1 VSRIGRPGDDTGS
14 MAMALLLIMVGVS
27 LTSLVMPVFIV
38 QRNATSSETR
48 RVDAI
53 NAAQTGLEYGLGQ
66 IRAARDSSGN
76 GVLAS
81 LPTCGGLLSGSVGGA
96 SVATFSV
103 RVQYFNAASTTTPM
117 CSSGK
122 PATTPKT
129 AVLTAA
135 GVQSGVTRTLSA
147 TYTFQSTNANIP
159 GGLIRAYK
167 TATSNDLCF
176 DASSAQPAVGTIL
189 KVRTCNTNLAQQKF
203 AYYDDL
209 TIVLVNSNPAMCV
222 DADVAHAAGKNVRLN
237 ACVSPAPA
245 RQRWVANGHA
255 NFEGT
260 ADSSTR
266 DGYCLNVKTPN
277 LSGSDVILGSNAN
290 STCQQ
295 DHDNQETFIPEAEV
309 GAGAAGPPQLVNYSL
324 FGRCI
329 DVPGGNNYGTRDH
342 MIAWP
347 CKQVFDRT
355 AVPSQVAANESWT
368 IPAKVNGAAGS
379 TGYIRIIDDG
389 ADNVVGTGDDIS
401 YCLQSPGV
409 DKQYPILV
417 TSCSSLTTNKKWTA
431 YWDTGDYST
440 SYRIKDGY
448 GLCLQPT
455 DPEANPPDFHGTT
468 AADFADEI
476 SKIIV
481 ATCTTEAD
489 DQRLQN
495 LQKWNAPANATGVVP
510 LKNVTE
516 N

>member
-1 VSRIGRPGDDTGS
+1 
-14 MAMALLLIMVGVS
+14 MAMALLLTIVALA
-27 LTSLVMPVFIV
+27 LTSLIMPTFVI
-38 QRNATSSETR
+38 QSGSTSNETR

-66 IRAARDSSGN
+66 IRAARDTDGD

-81 LPTCGGLLSGSVGGA
+81 LPTCNGVLTGNVNGAGS
-96 SVATFSV
+96 ATFSV
-103 RVQYFNAASTTTPM
+103 RIQYFNAASSTTPM

-129 AVLTAA
+129 ARLSSD
-135 GVQSGVTRTLSA
+135 GSRNGVTRTLGA

-159 GGLIRAYK
+159 GGLIRAFK
-167 TATSNDLCF
+167 TATSNDLCL
-176 DASSAQPAVGTIL
+176 DAGSAQPAASTVL
-189 KVRTCNTNLAQQKF
+189 KVRTCTAGLAQQMF

-209 TIVLVNSNPAMCV
+209 TLVLVNSNPAMCI
-222 DADVAHAAGKNVRLN
+222 DADTPHAANNNVRMK

-266 DGYCLNVKTPN
+266 DGFCLNVKTPN
-277 LSGSDVILGSNAN
+277 LNGSDVVLGSNAN

-295 DHDNQETFIPEAEV
+295 EHDNKETFMPEAEV
-309 GAGAAGPPQLVNYSL
+309 GAGASGPPQLVNYSL

-329 DVPGGNNYGTRDH
+329 DVPGGNNYGSRDH

-347 CKQVFDRT
+347 CKQVFDRD

-368 IPAKVNGAAGS
+368 IPAKANGAAGS
-379 TGYIRIIDDG
+379 TGYIRIADDG
-389 ADNVVGTGDDIS
+389 ADNTIGTGDDIN

-409 DKQYPILV
+409 NKQYPILV
-417 TSCSSLTTNKKWTA
+417 TSCSSLTTAKKWTA

-455 DPEANPPDFHGTT
+455 DPLANPPDFHGTT

-489 DQRLQN
+489 DQRLQD

-510 LKNVTE
+510 LKDVTE